1 MKVLFAVSS
10 ENISD
15 AIIKKYQKDYKEILS
30 YKKVYYFNA
39 IIKEIQKDKTYD
51 RIVISEDLESFSNNN
66 YDAIDKFIF
75 EKLDNISDEAQDI
88 DGNETSIILICT
100 DRHQKG
106 NSFLVK
112 LFSIGIYNALLGGD
126 RSMEQVCKL
135 INKPRNKKEA
145 KMYYKV
151 DANEVDYDN
160 KTTEEVSELEIQNIL
175 THFKKISRNT
185 DKFADSFNNIASQ
198 YTDEQLKIIIN
209 CLPTNV
215 KAVLEDDCKK
225 YQELMTVNG
234 MVQRVNREGA
244 INQEAR
250 KQTGIKIDIL
260 DNKMNAQKMTG
271 PIVIPASVRTSKNK
285 GPAPVRPMGNS
296 IEVPVVDKKEPV
308 KTKKIVKRSELNA
321 MGISDPSELKK
332 IAKNA
337 DGQPIKKVV
346 KPAEEAEEP
355 KQKRVRTSAELV
367 QIPPVAGNI
376 KRKPAEA
383 EVVTEKRGRG
393 RPRKVEKAPVV
404 EEEDDFIL
412 PGMLDFEE
420 EKEETPIVE
429 DTFEINE
436 EILPGLDDMEED
448 DVLPGMEDEEIV
460 EEDEE
465 FVPGLDDEDED
476 ILPGMED
483 DEIVEED
490 DVFVPGLDDEDEE
503 FVPGL
508 DDEEVIEE
516 IVDEDEEFVPGLDD
530 EEEIVEEVVEE
541 DEEFVP
547 GLDDEDDEF
556 IPVLDDDFED
566 DVLSGMEDDFEDG
579 EDDVIPMAEDDEF
592 EEIEEFEE
600 IDEVNDVSEETEE
613 YTEEVSLPGIDEL
626 DDFEVEDSVVE
637 EETTVDDI
645 LPGMDDD
652 SESGDEELLPGF
664 DEEDLLSPDVEEE
677 PIQSNQIE
685 SIKPRVDYSMS
696 NLNSLLTKDKKI
708 VTFIGTSKNGTSF
721 LVNNLAALF
730 SLSGIN
736 TAILDMTKNKNSYY
750 IYTNN
755 EEELRKIAYNSISKL
770 QSGGYAEGIKVNK
783 CLSVYT
789 ALPNDGKDYSDAEPI
804 LSTLVQNH
812 SLILIDCDYDT
823 DPSYFASCQEIYLVQ
838 SMDILTIQPLTAFLR
853 DLKSKGV
860 LEAEKVRV
868 VINKVLNVKSL
879 TEKAIIGGM
888 SFYNDPSMS
897 FMTELFNKDMVKA
910 CSIPFDE
917 NVYSKYLDGIVNCK
931 VSVNGYEKSRKFW
944 EKFKT
949 LGDMVYPLVGKS
961 TYGGKSSQVGQVDY
975 SKNKFSNNINN
986 TLNQMKKKY

>member
-10 ENISD
+10 ESISD
-15 AIIKKYQKDYKEILS
+15 AIVKKYQKEYKEIIS
-30 YKKVYYFNA
+30 HKNVYYFNA
-39 IIKEIQKDKTYD
+39 ILKEIQKDKTYD

-465 FVPGLDDEDED
+465 FVPGLDDEDE
-476 ILPGMED
+476 
-483 DEIVEED
+483 
-490 DVFVPGLDDEDEE
+490 E

-516 IVDEDEEFVPGLDD
+516 IVEEDEEFVPGLDD